1 MSGAIGALARRAA
14 ASQRASFVAFAA
26 NRSLASSPAAAH
38 VQPAPAE
45 EEPAAA
51 APRWLREL
59 GAVRTDWT

>member
-14 ASQRASFVAFAA
+14 ASQRASLAALA
-26 NRSLASSPAAAH
+26 NRSLSSSPAAAH

-45 EEPAAA
+45 EDTAAA